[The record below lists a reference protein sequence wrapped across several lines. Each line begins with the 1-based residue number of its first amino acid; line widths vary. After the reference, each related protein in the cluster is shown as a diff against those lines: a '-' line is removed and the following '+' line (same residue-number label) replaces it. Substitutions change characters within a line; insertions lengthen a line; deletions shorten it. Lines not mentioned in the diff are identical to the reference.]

1 MNQNLVFLY
10 GGIISSFG
18 SEKTPSDVLYNT
30 DSRIRKSQII
40 GYLAACLGYD
50 MYAEDY
56 GQKMNFLID
65 SVAISYIMIASGSVF
80 TDFQTIYHVPKKDFF
95 YRKEEILNLSG
106 GNRIIEK
113 DYISEA
119 NALVSIS
126 SSNGELI
133 DMLNLAIKKPIYTP
147 FVGRKSNSLSLIPY
161 PLIYQDS
168 IDRSFENYLSNVEL
182 FKSQNLKLVENYNLY
197 FEQALLNQVDTIINK
212 ELKSDAV
219 SFVNN
224 EVQRN
229 SRIEYLTILNIK
241 GP

>member
-1 MNQNLVFLY
+1 MNKNLVFLY

-18 SEKTPSDVLYNT
+18 SEKTPSDLLYNT

-56 GQKMNFLID
+56 GEKMNFLID
-65 SVAISYIMIASGSVF
+65 NIAISYIMINSGNSF

-106 GNRIIEK
+106 GNRTINK

-119 NALVSIS
+119 NAVVSIS
-126 SSNGELI
+126 SSNTELI
-133 DMLNLAIKKPIYTP
+133 DMLSSAIKKPIYTP
-147 FVGRKSNSLSLIPY
+147 FVGRKSNSLSLIPF
-161 PLIYQDS
+161 PLIYKDN
-168 IDRSFENYLSNVEL
+168 IEESFKDYLSNVEL
-182 FKSQNLKLVENYNLY
+182 FKSQNLKLIENYNLY
-197 FEQALLNQVDTIINK
+197 FEHVLLEQVNNIIDK
-212 ELKSDAV
+212 EFKSDAIY
-219 SFVNN
+219 FVNN

-229 SRIEYLTILNIK
+229 SRIEYLTVLNIK
-241 GP
+241 GS